1 MCLPVHETLEAGGGW
16 PPLDRPLS
24 HDLIVGAGKLS
35 HRVLVDIRLC
45 AEEGGGGG
53 GGSKYR
59 RI

>member
-53 GGSKYR
+53 E
-59 RI
+59 